1 MKTLCELKR
10 CKETVTRG
18 RFAGNETEFSLCV
31 GGDNYSWNINRKN
44 LNAETPPIG
53 QKYFKGFCHLLSYL
67 PEFGIDTDKAIGK
80 ILAALEKNTGVE
92 AGDELVG
99 IIATTD
105 DYKKIGEAIDNHFR
119 CNYNKVAHDSGKQ
132 TDQDRI
138 YIRVL
143 KAKVGEK
150 D

>member
-53 QKYFKGFCHLLSYL
+53 QKYFKGFCHLLGYL
-67 PEFGIDTDKAIGK
+67 PEFDIDIKDATGK
-80 ILAALEKNTGVE
+80 IISALEKNTGISFEE
-92 AGDELVG
+92 AYPEFDRL
-99 IIATTD
+99 TTP
-105 DYKKIGEAIDNHFR
+105 KEIGEFIDKHFR
-119 CNYNKVAHDSGKQ
+119 CNYNKTEHDSGKQ